1 MDTPSQKFKLGEMIQ
16 HETKRNALIRFALV
30 LILFVGYFAFIAFRY
45 GLENGFLVTAGTWSF
60 FVLCT
65 PVADAGFLLDF
76 PLRLIVHLRM
86 FYSELIVWC
95 IAIGFNIVLL
105 FNVPEVYEHTK
116 LLSLFKHILI
126 HPIPLWSIICVSALG
141 TFLSVKFGDELIDSA
156 HHTERSYYHKKKK
169 RHRWY
174 IMIFIF
180 ILLFVMYD
188 FLLKYLGIDLST
200 L

>member
-76 PLRLIVHLRM
+76 PLRL
-86 FYSELIVWC
+86 
-95 IAIGFNIVLL
+95 
-105 FNVPEVYEHTK
+105 
-116 LLSLFKHILI
+116 
-126 HPIPLWSIICVSALG
+126 
-141 TFLSVKFGDELIDSA
+141 
-156 HHTERSYYHKKKK
+156 
-169 RHRWY
+169 
-174 IMIFIF
+174 
-180 ILLFVMYD
+180 
-188 FLLKYLGIDLST
+188 
-200 L
+200 